1 MAGGTATIAGMA
13 RKKRPASG
21 SSSGQGRSPA
31 YTLFARIH
39 PDLGQ
44 AWEQYLASLRPKP
57 TAVSAIEVVL
67 EEFLK
72 AQGFWPPP
80 GHGATP

>member
-1 MAGGTATIAGMA
+1 MAGDAATIAGMP

-21 SSSGQGRSPA
+21 SSPGQGRSPA

-72 AQGFWPPP
+72 AQGFWPLSSK
-80 GHGATP
+80 GGTP